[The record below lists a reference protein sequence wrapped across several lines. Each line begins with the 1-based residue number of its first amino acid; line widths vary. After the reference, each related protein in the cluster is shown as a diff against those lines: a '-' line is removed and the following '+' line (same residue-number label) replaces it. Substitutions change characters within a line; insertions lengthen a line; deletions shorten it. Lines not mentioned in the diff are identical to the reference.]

1 MARLRYKDEAGKPDS
16 THPSQFFAGNLCPA
30 HPLIGQT
37 QENRRKSTMAKTLFI
52 TGASSGIGAA
62 TARAAAKAGWNVAI
76 CARSQ
81 DKLDALA
88 GEIGEAAL
96 AVPCDVTDRDALRGA
111 LVKTAECFGQI
122 DAVFANAGMG
132 VGKPGIEKG
141 DPEEWHRMIH
151 LNILAVLYAAHEAIP
166 HLKKTKGHFL
176 VTGSKAGRD
185 NMKGSV
191 YSATKWFVHGFG
203 ENLAE
208 EMREWGGRATIIAP
222 GMVNTPFFD
231 EEKPGK
237 IQPEDVAN
245 AVVYAL
251 SQPET
256 AAVREI
262 YIMPND

>member
-1 MARLRYKDEAGKPDS
+1 
-16 THPSQFFAGNLCPA
+16 
-30 HPLIGQT
+30 
-37 QENRRKSTMAKTLFI
+37 MAKTLLI

-62 TARAAAKAGWNVAI
+62 TARAAAEAGWNVALV
-76 CARSQ
+76 ARSQ
-81 DKLDALA
+81 DKLEKLA
-88 GEIGEAAL
+88 GEIGDAAL
-96 AVPCDVTDRDALRGA
+96 ALPCDATDRNAIKGA
-111 LVKTAECFGQI
+111 LAQAAEHFGGL
-122 DAVFANAGMG
+122 DAVYANAGTGTSPPG
-132 VGKPGIEKG
+132 VENG
-141 DPEEWHRMIH
+141 DPDDWHTMIH
-151 LNILAVLYAAHEAIP
+151 INVLAVLYAAHEAIP

-208 EMREWGGRATIIAP
+208 EMRDWGGRCTVIAP
-222 GMVNTPFFD
+222 GMVNTAFFD
-231 EEKPGK
+231 EPKPTK

-251 SQPET
+251 EQPKT